1 MSNCV
6 FMSRVWVL
14 SNQTRRRGET
24 SKTNKK
30 LNLVRER
37 HITGIVYDH
46 ALSHILISN
55 MHQIQ

>member
-24 SKTNKK
+24 SKTKK
-30 LNLVRER
+30 KVNSDARCER
-37 HITGIVYDH
+37 DTLQ
-46 ALSHILISN
+46 A
-55 MHQIQ
+55 